1 MIDKYL
7 CVNCVYYMRCLVN
20 LGFMCDFVKDA
31 NITYLPERNRNHIL
45 VFECEKFK
53 QRDIERGP
61 ELPLPD
67 EDEATCRICGVTFTK
82 TYRDRTIC
90 SNPRCKEQSLKTRKR
105 S

>member
-1 MIDKYL
+1 MIYKCMNCIYYL
-7 CVNCVYYMRCLVN
+7 KCEVNAGIMR
-20 LGFMCDFVKDA
+20 DFVKNA
-31 NITYLPERNRNHIL
+31 RVTYLEERDKNHIL

-67 EDEATCRICGVTFTK
+67 EDEVTCRICGETFTK

-90 SNPRCKEQSLKTRKR
+90 SNPHCKEISLKTRKR